1 MLILKIDWIK
11 NVPFL
16 GRGTGIQKELETPLI
31 FSVGLDFDLPLLYV
45 QHPKTRTNCFLS
57 KVIAVFFQCF
67 SGPHCLYPMIV
78 MKVIHLFFLGAIFR
92 SVVTLNRQGGLMQK

>member
-16 GRGTGIQKELETPLI
+16 GRGTSIQKELETPLI

-45 QHPKTRTNCFLS
+45 
-57 KVIAVFFQCF
+57 
-67 SGPHCLYPMIV
+67 
-78 MKVIHLFFLGAIFR
+78 
-92 SVVTLNRQGGLMQK
+92 